1 MLSTFR
7 ITFLNQRSI
16 PKSQE
21 VHAVSESS
29 FSAFEKVK
37 FQLPERQFCARVAV
51 CSAVAVMAAATSS
64 TPRRFTKREG
74 VVSLMAPR
82 IADVC

>member
-1 MLSTFR
+1 MSKYTHEFH
-7 ITFLNQRSI
+7 
-16 PKSQE
+16 E
-21 VHAVSESS
+21 VHAVNKSS
-29 FSAFEKVK
+29 YAAFEKVN
-37 FQLPERQFCARVAV
+37 FGWLSGNFCARLAV
-51 CSAVAVMAAATSS
+51 CSAVAVMAAVASS